1 MKKVLFLL
9 VILMLGC
16 QDPYLEMI
24 SLEEEIS
31 MLEETTTLE
40 ETSNISSD
48 LIVWYPFNSNSNDES
63 GNNLHATVYEAE
75 LDYDRHDSINSSY
88 KFDIN
93 DNPSWGERDDILI
106 TEYDSIMDVDS
117 FTLLAWVKPQTKPSP
132 YEERPSTIM
141 SRWDGDGLNSIF
153 RFQILSNGEV
163 HFQMEDESFYSGYI
177 LEYDT
182 WSHVALSYD
191 NGVIKFY
198 INSILVNLT
207 QTDIILNTMPSHL
220 TIGETWMGNGN
231 WYHFNG
237 NLDDIGISNGSL
249 TECEIRSFYNL

>member
-48 LIVWYPFNSNSNDES
+48 LIVWYPFNNNSNDES

-93 DNPSWGERDDILI
+93 DNPSWGERDDVLI

-132 YEERPSTIM
+132 YEGRPSTIM

-153 RFQILSNGEV
+153 RFQILSNGEI
-163 HFQMEDESFYSGYI
+163 HFQMEDESFYSEYM

-198 INSILVNLT
+198 VNSILVNLT
-207 QTDIILNTMPSHL
+207 QTDIILKTMPSHL